1 MGAVCGQC
9 ITNAPLPIPFSTTLL
24 ETLPALSPWPEW
36 FWKYNDHMLPMW
48 RVWGKR
54 TETTEAPASSGLLC
68 WDLQLVMSVNRQ
80 FLTFTVQV
88 EMTSHPRLIHKGGI
102 AGARLL
108 GSFQAHEI
116 PKTLTGIF
124 PWSENMRYIWTPRVW
139 LTWEKDKVTHTWE
152 KM

>member
-1 MGAVCGQC
+1 MITCSLCGECEEREQKPQKPLQAVG
-9 ITNAPLPIPFSTTLL
+9 
-24 ETLPALSPWPEW
+24 E
-36 FWKYNDHMLPMW
+36 
-48 RVWGKR
+48 
-54 TETTEAPASSGLLC
+54 LC

-116 PKTLTGIF
+116 PRTLTGIF
-124 PWSENMRYIWTPRVW
+124 P
-139 LTWEKDKVTHTWE
+139 
-152 KM
+152 